1 MSSFEFTAPLW
12 LWSGGSGT
20 SWHFLTLPFDL
31 TDEIDE
37 LCAETKKGFGS
48 VRVTA
53 TIGHTSF
60 TTSIFPSKEQESF
73 ILPVKAQVR
82 KAEALAAGTACSVTL
97 ELVDL
102 PSALGRKGCSEE
114 GE

>member
-1 MSSFEFTAPLW
+1 MFEFAAPLW

-20 SWHFLTLPFDL
+20 SWHFVTLPFEI

-37 LCAETKKGFGS
+37 LCSESKRGFGS

-53 TIGHTSF
+53 TIGRTSF
-60 TTSIFPSKEQESF
+60 TTSIFPSIEQKSF

-82 KAEALAAGTACSVTL
+82 KAEALVDGDTARVRL
-97 ELVDL
+97 RLVDI
-102 PSALGRKGCSEE
+102 P
-114 GE
+114 